1 MSLLLGF
8 AGISFLAVLQTS
20 LVNHL
25 RLLDG
30 RPDLILLAVTGWAL
44 SGHGRQAMLFGF
56 VGGFALDLFSEVPL
70 GVSSAALV
78 LVAALVSYSE
88 GRFWGIHPLMQL
100 AAVLAASGVFYAAQ
114 LASLGIGGH
123 PFDLLLVLN
132 RTVLPSLFLNLVL
145 ALPAAQAAEAL
156 SRFFTPGEVTA

>member
-8 AGISFLAVLQTS
+8 AGISFLAMLQTS

-30 RPDLILLAVTGWAL
+30 RPDLVLLAVTGWAL
-44 SGHGRQAMLFGF
+44 TGHGRQAMLFGF
-56 VGGFALDLFSEVPL
+56 VGGFALDLFSEVPV

-88 GRFWGIHPLMQL
+88 GRFWGVHPLMQL
-100 AAVLAASGVFYAAQ
+100 AAVIAASAVFYAAQ
-114 LASLGIGGH
+114 LSSLWIGGH
-123 PFDLLLVLN
+123 PIDLLLVLN

-145 ALPAAQAAEAL
+145 ALPAAQASEAL
-156 SRFFTPGEVTA
+156 TRFFAPGEVIA

>member
-8 AGISFLAVLQTS
+8 AGISFLAVLQSS

-25 RLLDG
+25 QLLEG
-30 RPDLILLAVTGWAL
+30 RPDLVLLAITGWAL
-44 SGHGRQAMLFGF
+44 TGHGRQAILFGF

-78 LVAALVSYSE
+78 LVASMVSYSE
-88 GRFWGIHPLMQL
+88 GRFWGVHPLMQL
-100 AAVLAASGVFYAAQ
+100 AAVLAASAVFNAAQ
-114 LASLGIGGH
+114 LASLAIGGH

-145 ALPAAQAAEAL
+145 ALPAAQVAEAI
-156 SRFFTPGEVTA
+156 SHFFTPAEVTS

>member
-8 AGISFLAVLQTS
+8 AGISFLAMLQTS

-30 RPDLILLAVTGWAL
+30 RPDLVLLAVTGWAL
-44 SGHGRQAMLFGF
+44 TGHGRQAMLFGF
-56 VGGFALDLFSEVPL
+56 VGGFALDLFSEVPV

-88 GRFWGIHPLMQL
+88 GRFWGVHPLMQL
-100 AAVLAASGVFYAAQ
+100 AAVIAASAVFYAAQ
-114 LASLGIGGH
+114 LSSLWIGGH
-123 PFDLLLVLN
+123 PIDLLLALN

-145 ALPAAQAAEAL
+145 ALPAAQASEAL
-156 SRFFTPGEVTA
+156 TRFFAPGEVIA

>member
-8 AGISFLAVLQTS
+8 AGISFLAVLQSS

-25 RLLDG
+25 QLLEG
-30 RPDLILLAVTGWAL
+30 RPDLVLLAITGWAL
-44 SGHGRQAMLFGF
+44 TGHGRQAILFGF

-78 LVAALVSYSE
+78 LVASMVSYSE
-88 GRFWGIHPLMQL
+88 GRFWGVHPLMQL
-100 AAVLAASGVFYAAQ
+100 AAVLAASAVFYAAQ
-114 LASLGIGGH
+114 LASLAIGGH

-145 ALPAAQAAEAL
+145 ALPAAQVAEAI
-156 SRFFTPGEVTA
+156 SHFFTPAEVTS

>member
-1 MSLLLGF
+1 MIYLLGLILM
-8 AGISFLAVLQTS
+8 AILAVLQVS

-30 RPDLILLAVTGWAL
+30 RPDLVLLAVTSWAL
-44 SGHGRQAMLFGF
+44 TGRGREAMVL
-56 VGGFALDLFSEVPL
+56 GFAGGLFLDAFSEIPI
-70 GVSSAALV
+70 GVSSVALV

-100 AAVLAASGVFYAAQ
+100 AAVLAASVVFYTAQ
-114 LASLGIGGH
+114 LLTLVLAGH
-123 PFDLLLVLN
+123 PIDLSIALS
-132 RTVLPSLFLNLVL
+132 RTVLPSLFINLLL

-156 SRFFTPGEVTA
+156 KGVLVPGRVTA

>member
-8 AGISFLAVLQTS
+8 AGISFLAVLQSS

-30 RPDLILLAVTGWAL
+30 RPDLVLLAITGWAL
-44 SGHGRQAMLFGF
+44 AGHGRQAMLFGF

-78 LVAALVSYSE
+78 LVAAMVSYSE
-88 GRFWGIHPLMQL
+88 GRFWGVHPLMQL
-100 AAVLAASGVFYAAQ
+100 AAVLTASAVFYLAQ
-114 LASLGIGGH
+114 LVSLGIGGH

-132 RTVLPSLFLNLVL
+132 RTVLPSLFLNLVF
-145 ALPAAQAAEAL
+145 ALPAAQTAEAL
-156 SRFFTPGEVTA
+156 SRFFTPSEVTA

>member
-1 MSLLLGF
+1 VSLLLGF
-8 AGISFLAVLQTS
+8 AGIAVLAVLQSS

-44 SGHGRQAMLFGF
+44 TGQGRQAMLFGF

-78 LVAALVSYSE
+78 LIGALVSYSE
-88 GRFWGIHPLMQL
+88 GRFWGVHPLMQL

-132 RTVLPSLFLNLVL
+132 RIVLPSLFLNLVL

-156 SRFFTPGEVTA
+156 SRFFAPAEVTA

>member
-8 AGISFLAVLQTS
+8 VGISFLAVLQAS

-25 RLLDG
+25 QLLDG
-30 RPDLILLAVTGWAL
+30 RPDLILLAITGWAL
-44 SGHGRQAMLFGF
+44 NGHGRQAMLFGF

-88 GRFWGIHPLMQL
+88 GRFWGVHPLMQL
-100 AAVLAASGVFYAAQ
+100 AAVLVASGIFYAAQ
-114 LASLGIGGH
+114 LASLGIVGH
-123 PFDLLLVLN
+123 PIDLALLLN
-132 RTVLPSLFLNLVL
+132 RTVVPSVFLNLVL

-156 SRFFTPGEVTA
+156 SRFFTPAEVGG

>member
-8 AGISFLAVLQTS
+8 AGISLLAVLQSS

-30 RPDLILLAVTGWAL
+30 RPDLILLAITGWAL
-44 SGHGRQAMLFGF
+44 AGHGRQAMLFGF

-78 LVAALVSYSE
+78 LVAVLVSYSE
-88 GRFWGIHPLMQL
+88 GRFWGVHPLMQL
-100 AAVLAASGVFYAAQ
+100 AAVIAASGVFYAAQ
-114 LASLGIGGH
+114 LAGLGIGGH
-123 PFDLLLVLN
+123 SFDLPLVVN
-132 RTVLPSLFLNLVL
+132 RIVLPSLFLNLVL

-156 SRFFTPGEVTA
+156 SRFFTPAEVAA